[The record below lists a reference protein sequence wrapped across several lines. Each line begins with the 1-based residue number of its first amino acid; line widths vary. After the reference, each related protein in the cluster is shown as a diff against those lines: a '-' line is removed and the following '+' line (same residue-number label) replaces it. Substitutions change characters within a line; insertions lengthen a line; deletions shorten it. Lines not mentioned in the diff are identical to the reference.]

1 MDKRYR
7 LNDILRIALALC
19 IIYFF
24 NGCTSGFI
32 KGNRIVT
39 LFVYG
44 CIAIWF
50 LLLMG
55 NRDYWRRYFHY
66 QLPIIICELIIG
78 FLILID
84 REKNSQAFSNDFTVI
99 GYTLILA
106 SIFWYFADKQK
117 SAGRKIIVKFWVLDT
132 VIASVYS
139 IYRLQESP
147 LISRYLSRGDAELW
161 LAGLDVKGIVT
172 YPVIYGLVLVISVLT
187 YLAFDNKVSK
197 IKCISLIVLYYSTV
211 LASQFTIGLITATIS
226 IILMILIKKQE
237 NNKVLWV
244 AIILIAVLVSVNIV
258 PLLKWI
264 ISLRVLPT
272 AVEMRID
279 DIVRALSASSTVN
292 TADLGNRL
300 RLYQQSID
308 AIFDN
313 YFLGTGL
320 VGHGQVGNHSELL
333 DAIGNYGILYAV
345 LYVSYYLRIIKWLKS
360 QIDEEYLKLYT
371 ITFIIYIFLSIV
383 NNTLFAATFLAF
395 SVIIPLTLIELQQTA
410 NYSQ

>member
-1 MDKRYR
+1 MDKRYW

-32 KGNRIVT
+32 KGSRIVT

-66 QLPIIICELIIG
+66 QIPIIICELMIG

-117 SAGRKIIVKFWVLDT
+117 SAGRRIIVKFWVLDT

-139 IYRLQESP
+139 IYRLQENP

-187 YLAFDNKVSK
+187 YLAFDNKVSM

-244 AIILIAVLVSVNIV
+244 VIILIVVLVSVNTV

-264 ISLRVLPT
+264 ISLQVLPT
-272 AVEMRID
+272 AVEMRIE

-333 DAIGNYGILYAV
+333 DAIGNYGILYAL

-371 ITFIIYIFLSIV
+371 ITFIIYIFLSFV

-395 SVIIPLTLIELQQTA
+395 SVIIPLSLIELQQTDY
-410 NYSQ
+410 YSQ